1 MEQHATFG
9 PTYEFTTSPEVGPGT
24 FVGTLYMGHPLLLGQ
39 DETPMVAHSHKI
51 TRWLTQLWVKVHHMK
66 SRSS

>member
-51 TRWLTQLWVKVHHMK
+51 TRWLN
-66 SRSS
+66 